1 MNTIR
6 VDYGAINTALTNL
19 ANGYRNINTTL
30 ENMDQDLLPL
40 VDQWTGEA
48 SGMYQQSKAEW
59 NQGMHNMNDILSR
72 LRQTLAESV
81 TELSASDTR
90 GRQKMGAAD

>member
-6 VDYGAINTALTNL
+6 VDYAVIQTALTNL
-19 ANGYRNINTTL
+19 SNGYRDINTTL
-30 ENMDQDLLPL
+30 EDMDQDLLPL

-59 NQGMHNMNDILSR
+59 TQGMGNMNGILHR
-72 LRQTLAESV
+72 LRETLAESV
-81 TELSASDTR
+81 HELSASDTR
-90 GRQKMGAAD
+90 GRKRMGG

>member
-6 VDYGAINTALTNL
+6 VDYAVIATALTNL
-19 ANGYRNINTTL
+19 ANGYRDINTNL

-40 VDQWTGEA
+40 VEQWTGEA

-59 NQGMHNMNDILSR
+59 TDGMNNMNGILDR

-81 TELSASDTR
+81 TELSGSDIR
-90 GRQKMGAAD
+90 GRKRLGG

>member
-6 VDYGAINTALTNL
+6 IDYAVINTALNNM
-19 ANGYRNINTTL
+19 ANGYRDISTDL

-40 VDQWTGEA
+40 VEQWTGEA

-59 NQGMHNMNDILSR
+59 TQGMHNMNNILER
-72 LRQTLAESV
+72 LRQTLAESIG
-81 TELSASDTR
+81 EMAASDVR
-90 GRQKMGAAD
+90 GRVKMGG